1 MPVFL
6 EPNFLFL
13 FLTSIKR
20 CVKKCWS
27 KGMILNCWVRFSGD
41 TNMHSCIHFNDLYMP
56 TPCKGLASFL
66 AVMLL
71 TFLKSVLFFF
81 FKSKLLKYSDMVKR
95 AGNPIFWF
103 YILKFLLWQLWT
115 MTAMSCDSP
124 VESASKSLHSP
135 VDSLRPYT

>member
-6 EPNFLFL
+6 EPNFLFF

-81 FKSKLLKYSDMVKR
+81 LNLNCLNIQIWSSVQEIQFFDFISSS
-95 AGNPIFWF
+95 F
-103 YILKFLLWQLWT
+103 
-115 MTAMSCDSP
+115 SCDSCELWQP
-124 VESASKSLHSP
+124 WVVTALWNQHPKVFTVL
-135 VDSLRPYT
+135 LIL